1 VLAGRP
7 GPHRDISVLN
17 AAAGLMVVGLAAD
30 LASGIEIARS
40 AIDDG
45 RAEAVLEGLVRVSKE
60 ATLS

>member
-1 VLAGRP
+1 
-7 GPHRDISVLN
+7 
-17 AAAGLMVVGLAAD
+17 MVVGLAAD